1 MSAPRSQV
9 YQTDSRSD
17 KLRTPATCPI
27 PGQRL
32 QPLPPSSEPF
42 GIPIQNSYPQNFPRR
57 QQIPIDPVG
66 CVSPHSFREPESTIN
81 IGDYSEHTA
90 FTPSNELDLQLMNID
105 STMSPSSDV
114 TSPMDLCFANII
126 DEQSNDDNDLNNIT
140 PSIKFASSLT
150 PLESRD
156 FPSGRQDA
164 PSSSMS
170 RGDGARRPTRPL
182 VKSDKISSLS
192 AAGIPGAGSA
202 AGGMTAAVGS
212 CPDSFIDRR
221 PTSLSYP
228 LPALS
233 YGSPTGDGGPPT
245 AALAV
250 PQTTCGSVSSGNGTW
265 TGGSNITSPSGDS
278 ATRNIA
284 LMPASMGNDTQ
295 RVAMMRARNKK
306 DSHNRIERKR
316 RDYINCQISE
326 LGTLLPED
334 MFRDGDCKKNKGS
347 ILKNSVEYICAL
359 RAENSC
365 FVDLRREASL
375 ATGVITK
382 LVKRIQDLE
391 SFLTPEYLAKVSS
404 TDYQTQLQEW
414 ASTHEANQQRINTT
428 LSSPV
433 SRPSHVSLDT
443 SESSPGMSS
452 IGNEDLNYPDTK
464 GVTSADSNS
473 PVPHSNSRP
482 DGVVHSTRT
491 RCTSLC
497 APGQPIGIPSMLDK
511 VDGSRAASIHPIIN
525 SPVLPFGSLPSS
537 RRLQQAVR
545 QPMVLAGGGGGGGHS
560 IGVPQPQQQASGTP
574 PLAVPTTTSAA
585 AQMLHQAGGGGMRLL
600 FTQQLQQ
607 QQQQGPYGSLKHL
620 SPSKVAVKRSK
631 QQQQQKPTAA
641 GAHLAVPKMEES
653 RFSGGGGS
661 GANELSSLSTSLPVR
676 MAPNPSDFTGGGVA
690 ADASGGNIVMSEMES
705 DDASAPCSFLF
716 SAECFTCIVV
726 VITLVPHNLS
736 HRGVSTMCEKQ

>member
-1 MSAPRSQV
+1 MSAPSKRIYSS
-9 YQTDSRSD
+9 DSRSD
-17 KLRTPATCPI
+17 KLILSAISPT

-42 GIPIQNSYPQNFPRR
+42 GIPIQNSYSQNFPRR
-57 QQIPIDPVG
+57 QAFSIDPVG
-66 CVSPHSFREPESTIN
+66 CISPHSFGEQESTITV
-81 IGDYSEHTA
+81 GEYSEHTA

-150 PLESRD
+150 PLDSRD
-156 FPSGRQDA
+156 LPSGRNDT
-164 PSSSMS
+164 PSSSS
-170 RGDGARRPTRPL
+170 IGRVVGVRRPARPL
-182 VKSDKISSLS
+182 VKSDKMSSLS
-192 AAGIPGAGSA
+192 AAGIPGAGS
-202 AGGMTAAVGS
+202 GGGVGAAVGS

-233 YGSPTGDGGPPT
+233 YGSPTGDAGPPT
-245 AALAV
+245 AALAA
-250 PQTTCGSVSSGNGTW
+250 PQTTCGSISSGNGTW
-265 TGGSNITSPSGDS
+265 TGGSNITSPSGD
-278 ATRNIA
+278 IG

-359 RAENSC
+359 RAENSF
-365 FVDLRREASL
+365 FVDLRREATL

-391 SFLTPEYLAKVSS
+391 SFLAPEYLAKVSS

-433 SRPSHVSLDT
+433 PRPACVSLDT

-452 IGNEDLNYPDTK
+452 IGNEDLGYPDTK

-473 PVPHSNSRP
+473 PVPQPSGRL
-482 DGVVHSTRT
+482 DGVLHSTRT

-497 APGQPIGIPSMLDK
+497 APGQTIGMASMLDK

-525 SPVLPFGSLPSS
+525 SPILPFDSLPSS
-537 RRLQQAVR
+537 RRLQQGAR
-545 QPMVLAGGGGGGGHS
+545 QPLVLPAGGHS
-560 IGVPQPQQQASGTP
+560 ISVAQPQQASGTP
-574 PLAVPTTTSAA
+574 APTTASTSTAATAAA
-585 AQMLHQAGGGGMRLL
+585 AQMLHQTGAGASGMRLL
-600 FTQQLQQ
+600 FNQQ
-607 QQQQGPYGSLKHL
+607 QQQQQQHQCSYGSLKHP

-631 QQQQQKPTAA
+631 QQQKPTTAA
-641 GAHLAVPKMEES
+641 AHLPVPKLEKS
-653 RFSGGGGS
+653 RFSGGGTG
-661 GANELSSLSTSLPVR
+661 ELSNLSTSLPVR
-676 MAPNPSDFTGGGVA
+676 MALKPSDFTGGDGGLA
-690 ADASGGNIVMSEMES
+690 AGASGGNIMMSEMES
-705 DDASAPCSFLF
+705 DDVHSRIFIPASYY
-716 SAECFTCIVV
+716 
-726 VITLVPHNLS
+726 
-736 HRGVSTMCEKQ
+736 